1 LNDELV
7 SEMSEIFSTE
17 CMEQK
22 ALLDEVFSAY
32 SVDPEIRAELERA
45 KKGIRA
51 GLPLVWLGMG
61 ASYCSS
67 ISGATRYSLA
77 GRPSFPVEAS
87 EWLHHAATTWD
98 DVGGPILIT
107 TSGESAELVELC
119 GRPEKFPR
127 LLICNQPASSCWKA
141 AAIHLPILAGEE
153 RGNATKS
160 YINCTAVCMILASE
174 LLGQPWQA
182 EAARVET
189 AFAQAL
195 EQAFTRRQE
204 IESFCRGI
212 ASLEIVGR
220 GAGVGGALMG
230 ALTVRE
236 MTEWRA
242 HGYSGGAFRHGPLMD
257 VDSTHV
263 AIILALGATRDLG
276 RRLAEDC
283 VARGGKAVLVVDRDP
298 VQNAKGSLTVKI
310 EPVPEG
316 WEGLTS
322 VLVPQALTQALIE
335 RLGSRYVRRATTVQ

>member
-1 LNDELV
+1 
-7 SEMSEIFSTE
+7 MAEIFGTE
-17 CMEQK
+17 CMQQK
-22 ALLDEVFSAY
+22 AFLGEVFSAY

-45 KKGIRA
+45 KQDIRA
-51 GLPLVWLGMG
+51 GLPLVWLAMG

-87 EWLHHAATTWD
+87 EWLHYAATTWD

-107 TSGESAELVELC
+107 TSGESAELVALC
-119 GRPEKFPR
+119 GRREKFSR

-141 AAIHLPILAGEE
+141 ASIHLPILAGEE
-153 RGNATKS
+153 KGNATKS
-160 YINCTAVCMILASE
+160 YINCAAVCMILASE
-174 LLGQPWQA
+174 LLGQFWQA

-189 AFAQAL
+189 AFAQAI

-204 IESFCRGI
+204 IESFCRG
-212 ASLEIVGR
+212 ATSLELAGR
-220 GAGVGGALMG
+220 GAGLGGALMG

-242 HGYSGGAFRHGPLMD
+242 QGHSGGAFRHGPLMD
-257 VDSTHV
+257 VDSTHAAV
-263 AIILALGATRDLG
+263 ILALGETRDLG
-276 RRLAEDC
+276 RQLAEDC
-283 VARGGKAVLVVDRDP
+283 LAKGGKAVLVVDRDP
-298 VQNAKGSLTVKI
+298 VQQTKGLLTVKT

-335 RLGSRYVRRATTVQ
+335 RLGSRYVRLATTVQ

>member
-1 LNDELV
+1 
-7 SEMSEIFSTE
+7 
-17 CMEQK
+17 MEQK
-22 ALLDEVFSAY
+22 AFLGEVFSAY
-32 SVDPEIRAELERA
+32 SVDPEIRTELERA
-45 KKGIRA
+45 KRVIRA

-87 EWLHHAATTWD
+87 EWLHYAVTTWD
-98 DVGGPILIT
+98 DVGGPVLIT

-119 GRPEKFPR
+119 GRREKSSR

-160 YINCTAVCMILASE
+160 YINCAAVCMILASE
-174 LLGQPWQA
+174 LLGQPWQT
-182 EAARVET
+182 EAAQVET

-204 IESFCRGI
+204 IESFCRGR

-220 GAGVGGALMG
+220 GAGLGGALMG

-236 MTEWRA
+236 MTAWRA
-242 HGYSGGAFRHGPLMD
+242 QGHSGGAFRHGPLID
-257 VDSTHV
+257 VDATHV

-298 VQNAKGSLTVKI
+298 VQHARGLLTVKI

-322 VLVPQALTQALIE
+322 VLLPQALTQALIE
-335 RLGSRYVRRATTVQ
+335 RFGSRYVRLATIVQ

>member
-1 LNDELV
+1 
-7 SEMSEIFSTE
+7 MTEIFSAE
-17 CMEQK
+17 CMQQK
-22 ALLDEVFSAY
+22 VLLGEAFSAY

-45 KKGIRA
+45 KKAIRS

-61 ASYCSS
+61 ASFCSS

-77 GRPSFPVEAS
+77 GRPSFAVEAS
-87 EWLHHAATTWD
+87 EWLHYAVATWN
-98 DVGGPILIT
+98 DVAGPILIT

-119 GRPEKFPR
+119 SRRQNFTR

-141 AAIHLPILAGEE
+141 ATIHLPILAGEE
-153 RGNATKS
+153 KGNATKS
-160 YINCTAVCMILASE
+160 YINCAAVCMILASE
-174 LLGQPWQA
+174 LLGQFWQA

-189 AFAQAL
+189 AFAQAI

-204 IESFCRGI
+204 IESFCRG
-212 ASLEIVGR
+212 ATSLELAGR
-220 GAGVGGALMG
+220 GAGLGGALMG

-236 MTEWRA
+236 MTAWRA
-242 HGYSGGAFRHGPLMD
+242 QGHSGGAFRHGPLTD
-257 VDSTHV
+257 VDAMHV

-276 RRLAEDC
+276 CRLAEEC

-298 VQNAKGSLTVKI
+298 EQCATGLLTVRI

-335 RLGSRYVRRATTVQ
+335 RFGSRYVRLATTVE